1 MGTAYTPGLKV
12 SAHTLIQRTRRLPL
26 KGEVLVQEGQ
36 IVTPDTVVAR
46 ASLPGLMQSVKVAAQ
61 LGIDADEL
69 PAALLVKEGDV
80 VEKGQILAA
89 TKAFFGMFKSE
100 AKSPTAGVVETISAV
115 SGNVGVRQSPLPI
128 DLTAYLSGTVAE
140 TMPGEGVI
148 VETQGA
154 LIQGIFGIGGER
166 VGEIQMVS
174 SGPELDLTEAE
185 IVPALAGKIIVGGAN
200 ISGAA
205 LRKASEVGVTGI
217 VVGGIIDKDLIAFL
231 GYDIGVA
238 ITGHENI
245 NLTLVITEGF
255 GTIAMAQRTFELL
268 KSLEGK
274 SASINGATQIRAGVI
289 RPEVIVPLPA
299 LPGSFKAGNN
309 GSDEGNLAIGTPIR
323 LIREPYFGKLAT
335 VAALPPHLTVVGS
348 GASVR
353 VLEATLAD
361 GSTVTVPRANVEI
374 IEG

>member
-1 MGTAYTPGLKV
+1 LGTAYTPGLKV

-26 KGEVLVQEGQ
+26 KGDVLVQVGQ
-36 IVTPDTVVAR
+36 VVTPETIVAR

-61 LGIDADEL
+61 LGIGADEM
-69 PAALLVKEGDV
+69 PSALLVKEGDT

-100 AKSPTAGVVETISAV
+100 AKSPTGGVIETISAV
-115 SGNVGVRQSPLPI
+115 SGNVGVRQPPLPI
-128 DLTAYLSGTVAE
+128 DLTAYLSGTIAE
-140 TMPGEGVI
+140 TTSGEGVI
-148 VETQGA
+148 VQTEGA

-166 VGEIQMVS
+166 VGEIQVVS
-174 SGPELDLTEAE
+174 KSPDSDLTEAE
-185 IVPALAGKIIVGGAN
+185 ITPALAGKIIIGGAN

-245 NLTLVITEGF
+245 TLTLVITEGF
-255 GTIAMAQRTFELL
+255 GTIAMARRTFELL

-289 RPEVIVPLPA
+289 RPEVIVPLPPSA
-299 LPGSFKAGNN
+299 QTINAETG
-309 GSDEGNLAIGTPIR
+309 DEGSLVIGTPIR

-335 VAALPPHLTVVGS
+335 VAALPPQLTIVGS

-353 VLEATLAD
+353 VLEAALDD
-361 GSTVTVPRANVEI
+361 GTVVTVPRANVEI
-374 IEG
+374 IETS

>member
-26 KGEVLVQEGQ
+26 KGEVLVQVGQ
-36 IVTPDTVVAR
+36 TVMPDTVVAR

-61 LGIDADEL
+61 LGIDADEM
-69 PAALLVKEGDV
+69 PAALLVKEGDT

-100 AKSPTAGVVETISAV
+100 AKSPANGVIETISAV
-115 SGNVGVRQSPLPI
+115 SGNVGVRQAPLPI

-148 VETQGA
+148 VQTEGA

-166 VGEIQMVS
+166 VGEIQVVS
-174 SGPELDLTEAE
+174 KSPESDLAE
-185 IVPALAGKIIVGGAN
+185 GEITSALAGKIIIGGAN

-205 LRKASEVGVTGI
+205 LRKAAEVGVIGI

-245 NLTLVITEGF
+245 ALTLVITEGF
-255 GTIAMAQRTFELL
+255 GTIAMARRTFELL

-299 LPGSFKAGNN
+299 SAEAANSETG
-309 GSDEGNLAIGTPIR
+309 DEGSLAVGTPIR

-335 VAALPPHLTVVGS
+335 VAALPPQLTVVGS

-353 VLEATLAD
+353 VLEAALDD
-361 GSTVTVPRANVEI
+361 GTTVTVPRANVEI
-374 IEG
+374 IETS

>member
-26 KGEVLVQEGQ
+26 KGEVLVQTGQ
-36 IVTPDTVVAR
+36 SVTPDTVVAR

-69 PAALLVKEGDV
+69 AGALLVKEGDT
-80 VEKGQILAA
+80 VEKGQLLAA

-100 AKSPTAGVVETISAV
+100 AKSPVGGVIETISTI
-115 SGNVGVRQSPLPI
+115 SGNVGVRQPPLPI

-148 VETQGA
+148 VQTEGA

-166 VGEIQMVS
+166 VGEIHVVS
-174 SGPELDLTEAE
+174 AMPESDLTEAE
-185 IVPALAGKIIVGGAN
+185 ITPTLAGKIIIGGAN

-205 LRKASEVGVTGI
+205 LRKASEMGVKGI

-245 NLTLVITEGF
+245 TLTLVITEGF
-255 GTIAMAQRTFELL
+255 GTIAMAHRTFELL

-299 LPGSFKAGNN
+299 STQPLRAGT
-309 GSDEGNLAIGTPIR
+309 GDEGSLAVGTPIR

-335 VAALPPHLTVVGS
+335 VTALPPQLTLVGS

-353 VLEATLAD
+353 VLEAALAD
-361 GSTVTVPRANVEI
+361 GTAVVVPRANVEI
-374 IEG
+374 IETS